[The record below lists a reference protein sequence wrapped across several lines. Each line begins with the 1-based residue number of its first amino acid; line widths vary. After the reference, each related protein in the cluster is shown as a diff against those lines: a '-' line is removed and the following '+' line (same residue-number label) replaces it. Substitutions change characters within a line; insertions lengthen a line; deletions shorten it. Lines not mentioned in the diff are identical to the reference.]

1 MARIIACSAILFAA
15 VFTLISLPA
24 FGQTGVIQGTITD
37 PQGAAIPN
45 VRVTALDEAKN
56 LIVRET
62 VSGQDGSFQLRPLL
76 PGNYT
81 VKAEMKGFKALERK
95 GLVLDVNQ
103 IMNLG
108 NLGLQIGETTE
119 SITVEAA
126 VPLVETSTSQK
137 SFVIS
142 GREVTELS
150 LNGRDFQTLMRTLP
164 GVVSNDASDFRLA
177 FNNTDSFQ
185 TNGLRGSM
193 NNVYLDGSINTDVGA
208 NDGQYTQVSLDAI
221 GEFKVQTSVFN
232 AEYGRNP
239 GVLINATTRSGG
251 SQFHGTAYEF
261 LRNDA
266 FDANNFFRN
275 LQGQPKAKLRFDQF
289 GGNLGGPLYI
299 PKVSTP
305 SDKKMFFFFNYEGTR
320 ATRPNGGAFYDVY
333 TSTVLTGDLRPLL
346 RSDHI
351 INPDTKQ
358 DTGFPVGTVFEPGTA
373 VRSKSGQIIG
383 GTPFP
388 NNTIPASMWSRN
400 APAFLKVLNQPP
412 RSTGFI
418 PIASQ
423 PERLRIPFQDSY
435 QFHKDQK
442 VARIDYNISSK
453 MNFFFRWADDAQDE
467 QQGFGI
473 FSSNSFPVLPQFR
486 KKPGASWSWNLV
498 NVISPTTS
506 NEFIFT
512 YNHLTQEVNIENGTD
527 PATYDRDKLGFQFKE
542 LYPDSNLRNRLPNFQ
557 CGLGCAIAPFP
568 PGWLSEGKTFAWT
581 DNFTKIRGAHSF
593 KAGIFVNVNDNG
605 QQPSWTD
612 AVSVNF
618 NPSSNNPNDTGNGL
632 ANLLLGN
639 YSGLSQSN
647 GHFFGTFRFF
657 GLEFYGQDSW
667 KVSRKLTLEFGARY
681 DYLGPTY
688 TYGKYL
694 ENYFDP
700 SRYDPSKAV
709 KLNTDPN
716 SGPLFGSIVPGS
728 GDPFNGLVQE
738 NSAGVP
744 SGFSQHRKN
753 QVSPRFGFAWDPFGD
768 SKTSIRGG
776 FGTFY
781 ERIRQNNNN
790 FDGLGNPPLLYTPN
804 FSSGNIDN
812 VSSALIAS
820 GIRTPVGLRT
830 FNKDGFTPTIYSWSF
845 GVQRELGRKT
855 SIDTAY
861 VGNMTQHLQVWVD
874 INQLPLGTTTGPNS
888 PLPAV
893 NGLSN
898 AIRTYKGYTSILY
911 TDYGAN
917 SNYHAWQTRVTRRFA
932 QGFTANA
939 AYTWSRAMDQVD
951 TDATTIGYYLDRR
964 REYGPAG
971 YDRRSVFTA
980 DYVYELPNVGTKWG
994 NTGLSRAL
1002 LNGWQ
1007 FSGITRFWSGSPLN
1021 VTAGATNPG
1030 TLGGGVRAD
1039 YLGGQIY
1046 PDHRTWQEYF
1056 NPFVF
1061 GSPVNGSLGNLGRN
1075 VLRGPGIDQWDMS
1088 LFKSTKITE
1097 RITTQLRLETFNTF
1111 NHTQFAGVNAG
1122 ISGSNPGQP
1131 VSAASVGTSGQV
1143 TSARDPRNVQL
1154 GLKVYF

>member
-1 MARIIACSAILFAA
+1 MPRSSYTPAILVAA
-15 VFTLISLPA
+15 LTLITPA
-24 FGQTGVIQGTITD
+24 AFSQSGVIQGTITD
-37 PQGAAIPN
+37 QQGAVITN
-45 VRVTALDEAKN
+45 VKVSALDEAKN
-56 LIVRET
+56 IIVRET
-62 VSGQDGSFQLRPLL
+62 LSGQDGGFQLRPLL
-76 PGNYT
+76 PGTYT
-81 VKAEMKGFKALERK
+81 VKAEVKGFKALERK
-95 GLVLDVNQ
+95 GLVLDLNH

-108 NLGLQIGETTE
+108 NLSLQIGETTE
-119 SITVEAA
+119 AVTVAA
-126 VPLVETSTSQK
+126 DVPLVETSTSQK

-142 GREVTELS
+142 SREVTEIS

-164 GVVSNDASDFRLA
+164 GVVSNDTSDFRLA

-221 GEFKVQTSVFN
+221 GEFKVQSSVFN
-232 AEYGRNP
+232 AEYGRNA
-239 GVLINATTRSGG
+239 GVLINANVKSGG
-251 SQFHGTAYEF
+251 SRFHGTGYEF
-261 LRNDA
+261 LRNDF

-275 LQGQPKAKLRFDQF
+275 LQGQPRAKLRFDQF
-289 GGNLGGPLYI
+289 GGNLSGPLYL
-299 PKVSTP
+299 PKLSTP
-305 SDKKMFFFFNYEGTR
+305 RNKRLFFFFNYEGTR

-333 TSTVLTGDLRPLL
+333 TSTVLGGDLRPLL

-358 DTGFPVGTVFEPGTA
+358 DTGFPVGTVFQPGTV
-373 VRSKSGQIIG
+373 VRSNSGQIIG

-388 NNTIPASMWSRN
+388 DNTIPASMWSKN
-400 APAFLKVLNQPP
+400 APAFLKVLNQVP

-418 PIASQ
+418 PLANQ

-442 VARIDYNISSK
+442 VARLDYNISSK
-453 MNFFFRWADDAQDE
+453 MSFFFRWADDGQSE

-473 FSSNSFPVLPQFR
+473 FSGNAFPVLPQFR
-486 KKPGASWSWNLV
+486 EKPGASWSWNLV
-498 NVISPTTS
+498 NAISPTTT

-512 YNHLTQEVNIENGTD
+512 YNHLTQLVDIEGDVD

-542 LYPDSNLRNRLPNFQ
+542 LYPNSNLHNRLPSFQ
-557 CGLGCAIAPFP
+557 CGLGCAISPFP

-581 DNFTKIRGAHSF
+581 DNFSKIHGPHAF
-593 KAGIFVNVNDNG
+593 KTGVFVNMNDNG

-612 AVSVNF
+612 AISLNF
-618 NPSSNNPNDTGNGL
+618 NPSTNNPNDTGNGL

-647 GHFFGTFRFF
+647 GYFFGTFRFF
-657 GLEFYGQDSW
+657 GLEVYGQDSW
-667 KVSRKLTLEFGARY
+667 KVRRNLTLEIGARY
-681 DYLGPTY
+681 VYLGPTY

-700 SRYDPSKAV
+700 SRYDPAKAV
-709 KLNTDPN
+709 KLNTSSN
-716 SGPLFGSIVPGS
+716 SGPLFGSIIPGS
-728 GDPFNGLVQE
+728 GDPFNGLVEE
-738 NSAGVP
+738 NSQGIPA
-744 SGFSQHRKN
+744 GFSQHRKN
-753 QVSPRFGFAWDPFGD
+753 QVSPRFGFAWDPFGKG
-768 SKTSIRGG
+768 KTSIRGG
-776 FGTFY
+776 FGIFY

-804 FSSGNIDN
+804 FSSGNVDS
-812 VSSALIAS
+812 VGPALIAS
-820 GIRTPVGLRT
+820 GIRSPVGLRT

-845 GVQRELGRKT
+845 GVQHELGKRT

-861 VGNMTQHLQVWVD
+861 VGNTTRHLQVWMD

-898 AIRTYKGYTSILY
+898 AIRPYKGYTSILF
-911 TDYGAN
+911 TDYAAN
-917 SNYHAWQTRVTRRFA
+917 SNYHAWQTRVSRRFA
-932 QGFTANA
+932 EGLTANV
-939 AYTWSRAMDQVD
+939 AYTWGRAFDQVD
-951 TDATTIGYYLDRR
+951 SDSTTIGYYLDRR
-964 REYGPAG
+964 RDYSPAG
-971 YDRRSVFTA
+971 FDRRSVFTA
-980 DYVYELPNVGTKWG
+980 DYVYELPKIGNRWG
-994 NTGLSRAL
+994 NSALSRAL
-1002 LNGWQ
+1002 LDGWQ
-1007 FSGITRFWSGSPLN
+1007 FSGITRFWSGPPLD

-1046 PDHRTWQEYF
+1046 PDHQTREQWF

-1061 GSPVNGSLGNLGRN
+1061 ASPVNGTLGNLGRN
-1075 VLRGPGIDQWDMS
+1075 ALRRPGINQWDMS
-1088 LFKSTKITE
+1088 LFKHTKVTE

-1111 NHTQFAGVNAG
+1111 NHTQFAGVSSG
-1122 ISGSNPGQP
+1122 ITGPNPGQA
-1131 VSAASVGTSGQV
+1131 VTTGSVGTSGQV
-1143 TSARDPRNVQL
+1143 TSTRDPRNVQL
-1154 GLKVYF
+1154 GIKVYF